1 MCGEFDWQTPGQV
14 AQQVATNLMGS
25 LTVTKQV
32 PVSHHY
38 QLYHNYP
45 YYNTVE
51 VLPLLK
57 EGEGR
62 LVQVT
67 TTATAHPWP
76 GLSVYTATKA
86 AIEAFRWE
94 TVT

>member
-1 MCGEFDWQTPGQV
+1 M
-14 AQQVATNLMGS
+14 
-25 LTVTKQV
+25 
-32 PVSHHY
+32 
-38 QLYHNYP
+38 
-45 YYNTVE
+45 
-51 VLPLLK
+51 LPLLK
-57 EGEGR
+57 EGGGR

-94 TVT
+94 TVTH

>member
-1 MCGEFDWQTPGQV
+1 M
-14 AQQVATNLMGS
+14 
-25 LTVTKQV
+25 
-32 PVSHHY
+32 
-38 QLYHNYP
+38 
-45 YYNTVE
+45 
-51 VLPLLK
+51 PLLK

-94 TVT
+94 TVTLHYIHCITQCTLHYI

>member
-1 MCGEFDWQTPGQV
+1 MDIIIS
-14 AQQVATNLMGS
+14 ALLS
-25 LTVTKQV
+25 LLY
-32 PVSHHY
+32 Y
-38 QLYHNYP
+38 Q
-45 YYNTVE
+45 

-57 EGEGR
+57 EGGGR

-86 AIEAFRWE
+86 AIEAFR
-94 TVT
+94 

>member
-1 MCGEFDWQTPGQV
+1 MFCNT
-14 AQQVATNLMGS
+14 
-25 LTVTKQV
+25 
-32 PVSHHY
+32 
-38 QLYHNYP
+38 LYNDQ
-45 YYNTVE
+45 

-57 EGEGR
+57 EGGGR

-86 AIEAFRWE
+86 AIEAFR
-94 TVT
+94 